1 MSTID
6 VVLPALPPTP
16 AATTRSAQRP
26 LSTTAL
32 RILLVDNGKPKARE
46 LLTGLAEAMSS
57 RVTVTSVVHH
67 RKASASVVLAAEE
80 ARDLAAQHDVAITG
94 LGDCGGCS
102 AGSLQDALALERAGL
117 PATVLITE
125 PFQGLVADLAARLG
139 DLPGYRAVVLPHPVS
154 SKDDVV
160 LAELAQRAAP
170 DALECLVEVAR

>member
-6 VVLPALPPTP
+6 VVLPAAPPSPTTATRTAPRPP
-16 AATTRSAQRP
+16 A
-26 LSTTAL
+26 TTAL

-46 LLTGLAEAMSS
+46 LLTGLADAMSS
-57 RVTVTSVVHH
+57 TLTVISVVHH
-67 RKASASVVLAAEE
+67 RKASASVVLGAEE
-80 ARDLAAQHDVAITG
+80 ARDLAADHDIAITG

-160 LAELAQRAAP
+160 LAGLAQGVAP
-170 DALECLVEVAR
+170 AALECLVEGVR